1 MVLPLKGVMQAP
13 VTPMKDDFSF
23 DGEGFAKMVEFHV
36 RHGAPAIAWPHH
48 KAESL
53 NLTIAER
60 KLGAEIA
67 VKTVAKRVPVSIF
80 LGTLSEEDSID
91 IARHAE
97 KIGADAVLA
106 ISPYVRRPTQEEIF
120 DSVVRLGT
128 ATGLPILTYNSP
140 WRNGEGVEFTA
151 ELTRKLIER
160 LPNYVGMKDASFHSE
175 KFVEIS
181 RDALSMRPGFS
192 IIRGSSTCC
201 SAFPLGACG
210 SFSSSGRIA
219 PNLCNK
225 LLPVDGGPRLG
236 DGARMPVQDLA
247 AVESLQG
254 AVSVLAQG
262 RDDHD
267 GTPGRPDALAAAH
280 RDKGAHR
287 LPEARSWK
295 SSAFC
300 NPSRVAG
307 DARSN
312 AEQGHPDRKHSR
324 AGLIHSHPV
333 TPFKRDHASTTTR
346 MRKLIEFHLRN
357 GAEALALPMPEG
369 EDLSLTDGE
378 QRANSRV
385 RGRKR

>member
-13 VTPMKDDFSF
+13 VTPLKDDSSF
-23 DGEGFAKMVEFHV
+23 DAAGFEKMVEFHV

-106 ISPYVRRPTQEEIF
+106 ISPYVRRPTQEEIY

-128 ATGLPILTYNSP
+128 ATALPILTYNSP

-151 ELTRKLIER
+151 DLTRRLIER

-181 RDALSMRPGFS
+181 RIALKMRPGFS
-192 IIRGSSTCC
+192 IIQGVEHLL
-201 SAFPLGACG
+201 AAYPLGACG
-210 SFSSSGRIA
+210 SFSSSGAIA
-219 PNLCNK
+219 PNLCNRFYKSLVERDWETARDCQFRISRLWK
-225 LLPVDGGPRLG
+225 LFKEQYPSSLK
-236 DGARMPVQDLA
+236 GAMIMM
-247 AVESLQG
+247 
-254 AVSVLAQG
+254 
-262 RDDHD
+262 
-267 GTPGRPDALAAAH
+267 GRPVGPT
-280 RDKGAHR
+280 RSP
-287 LPEARSWK
+287 LPTA
-295 SSAFC
+295 
-300 NPSRVAG
+300 
-307 DARSN
+307 
-312 AEQGHPDRKHSR
+312 
-324 AGLIHSHPV
+324 
-333 TPFKRDHASTTTR
+333 TR
-346 MRKLIEFHLRN
+346 ERIEFLKTQLEELGILQSEPH
-357 GAEALALPMPEG
+357 GW
-369 EDLSLTDGE
+369 
-378 QRANSRV
+378 
-385 RGRKR
+385 

>member
-13 VTPMKDDFSF
+13 VTPLKDDFSF
-23 DGEGFAKMVEFHV
+23 DGKGFEKMVEFHV

-106 ISPYVRRPTQEEIF
+106 ISPYVRRPTQEEIY

-151 ELTRKLIER
+151 DLTRRLIER

-175 KFVEIS
+175 KFLEIS
-181 RDALSMRPGFS
+181 RVALTMRPGFS
-192 IIRGSSTCC
+192 IIQGVEHLL
-201 SAFPLGACG
+201 AAYPLGACG
-210 SFSSSGRIA
+210 SFSSSGAIA

-225 LLPVDGGPRLG
+225 FYNSMVARDWETARDCQFRISRLWKLFKEQYPSSLK
-236 DGARMPVQDLA
+236 GAMIMM
-247 AVESLQG
+247 
-254 AVSVLAQG
+254 
-262 RDDHD
+262 
-267 GTPGRPDALAAAH
+267 GRPVGPT
-280 RDKGAHR
+280 RSP
-287 LPEARSWK
+287 LPTATKERIDFLKTQLEELGVLQSEPHGW
-295 SSAFC
+295 
-300 NPSRVAG
+300 
-307 DARSN
+307 
-312 AEQGHPDRKHSR
+312 
-324 AGLIHSHPV
+324 
-333 TPFKRDHASTTTR
+333 
-346 MRKLIEFHLRN
+346 
-357 GAEALALPMPEG
+357 
-369 EDLSLTDGE
+369 
-378 QRANSRV
+378 
-385 RGRKR
+385 

>member
-13 VTPMKDDFSF
+13 VTPLKDDFSF
-23 DGEGFAKMVEFHV
+23 DGKGFEKMVEFHV

-53 NLTIAER
+53 NLTIHER

-106 ISPYVRRPTQEEIF
+106 ISPYVRRPTQEEIY

-151 ELTRKLIER
+151 DRTRRLLER

-175 KFVEIS
+175 KFLEIS
-181 RDALSMRPGFS
+181 RVALTMRPGFS
-192 IIRGSSTCC
+192 IIQGVEHLL
-201 SAFPLGACG
+201 SAYPLGACG
-210 SFSSSGRIA
+210 SFSSSGAIA

-225 LLPVDGGPRLG
+225 FFQSMVDRDWETARDCQFRISRLWKLFKEQYPSSLK
-236 DGARMPVQDLA
+236 GAMIMM
-247 AVESLQG
+247 
-254 AVSVLAQG
+254 
-262 RDDHD
+262 
-267 GTPGRPDALAAAH
+267 GRPVGPT
-280 RDKGAHR
+280 RSP
-287 LPEARSWK
+287 LPTATKERIDFLKTQLEELGILQSEPHGW
-295 SSAFC
+295 
-300 NPSRVAG
+300 
-307 DARSN
+307 
-312 AEQGHPDRKHSR
+312 
-324 AGLIHSHPV
+324 
-333 TPFKRDHASTTTR
+333 
-346 MRKLIEFHLRN
+346 
-357 GAEALALPMPEG
+357 
-369 EDLSLTDGE
+369 
-378 QRANSRV
+378 
-385 RGRKR
+385 

>member
-13 VTPMKDDFSF
+13 VTPMKDDSSF
-23 DGEGFAKMVEFHV
+23 DGDGFAKMVDFHV

-80 LGTLSEEDSID
+80 LGTLSEEDSLD

-106 ISPYVRRPTQEEIF
+106 ISPYVRRPTQDEIY

-128 ATGLPILTYNSP
+128 ATALPILTYNSP

-151 ELTRKLIER
+151 ELTKRLIDR

-181 RDALSMRPGFS
+181 RTALSMRPGFS
-192 IIRGSSTCC
+192 IIMGVEHLLPS
-201 SAFPLGACG
+201 FPLGACG
-210 SFSSSGRIA
+210 SFSSSGAIA

-225 LLPVDGGPRLG
+225 YYQSMVDRDWETARECQFKISRLWKLFKEQYPSSLK
-236 DGARMPVQDLA
+236 GAMIMM
-247 AVESLQG
+247 
-254 AVSVLAQG
+254 
-262 RDDHD
+262 
-267 GTPGRPDALAAAH
+267 GRPVGPT
-280 RDKGAHR
+280 RSP
-287 LPEARSWK
+287 LPTATKERI
-295 SSAFC
+295 AFLRTQLEELGILQTE
-300 NPSRVAG
+300 PSG
-307 DARSN
+307 W
-312 AEQGHPDRKHSR
+312 
-324 AGLIHSHPV
+324 
-333 TPFKRDHASTTTR
+333 
-346 MRKLIEFHLRN
+346 
-357 GAEALALPMPEG
+357 
-369 EDLSLTDGE
+369 
-378 QRANSRV
+378 
-385 RGRKR
+385 

>member
-13 VTPMKDDFSF
+13 VTPLKDDFSF
-23 DGEGFAKMVEFHV
+23 DAAGFEKMVEFHV

-106 ISPYVRRPTQEEIF
+106 ISPYARRPTQEEIY

-128 ATGLPILTYNSP
+128 ATALPILTYNSP

-151 ELTRKLIER
+151 DLTRRLIER

-175 KFVEIS
+175 KFMEIS
-181 RDALSMRPGFS
+181 RVALKMRPGFS
-192 IIRGSSTCC
+192 IIQGVEHLL
-201 SAFPLGACG
+201 AAYPLGACG
-210 SFSSSGRIA
+210 SFSSSGAIA

-225 LLPVDGGPRLG
+225 FYKSLVERDWETARDCQFRISRLWKLFKEQYPSSLK
-236 DGARMPVQDLA
+236 GAMIMM
-247 AVESLQG
+247 
-254 AVSVLAQG
+254 
-262 RDDHD
+262 
-267 GTPGRPDALAAAH
+267 GRPVGPT
-280 RDKGAHR
+280 RSP
-287 LPEARSWK
+287 LPTATKER
-295 SSAFC
+295 
-300 NPSRVAG
+300 
-307 DARSN
+307 
-312 AEQGHPDRKHSR
+312 
-324 AGLIHSHPV
+324 
-333 TPFKRDHASTTTR
+333 
-346 MRKLIEFHLRN
+346 IEFLKTQLEELGILQSEPH
-357 GAEALALPMPEG
+357 GW
-369 EDLSLTDGE
+369 
-378 QRANSRV
+378 
-385 RGRKR
+385 